1 MLLRYARGISALV
14 VAACVIHHGF
24 ADEGLNEDLDFE
36 QDALTAKQMQAM
48 HAQLDANGDGRVSMA
63 ETMAFADQ
71 MRLRIAKSDI
81 QTILHEMDLDKDGR
95 LSLDEL
101 FKDMDQWSEVDE
113 KDDDAERKELE
124 AEKFRAADVNQDG
137 LLDES
142 EMPHLFYPE
151 THPKVL
157 ELTAAASL
165 RIKDLDKDGQL
176 TIEEFWEAD
185 AIDGEEMAI
194 SDEER
199 ADFAKLDLDGNG
211 KLSLDE
217 LKAWESGVFHTEE
230 AMRGLFEVADEDR
243 DSHLTAS
250 ELDKAR
256 ERIAATDAQY
266 HLMEWA
272 EQSEL

>member
-1 MLLRYARGISALV
+1 
-14 VAACVIHHGF
+14 
-24 ADEGLNEDLDFE
+24 
-36 QDALTAKQMQAM
+36 
-48 HAQLDANGDGRVSMA
+48 
-63 ETMAFADQ
+63 
-71 MRLRIAKSDI
+71 
-81 QTILHEMDLDKDGR
+81 MDLDKDGR
-95 LSLDEL
+95 LSIEEL
-101 FKDMDQWSEVDE
+101 YKDMDQWSEVEDKE
-113 KDDDAERKELE
+113 EDERKELE
-124 AEKFRAADVNQDG
+124 GQKFRAADVNQDG
-137 LLDES
+137 VLDES

-176 TIEEFWEAD
+176 TIEEFWEAE
-185 AIDGEEMAI
+185 AFEGEEMAI

-199 ADFAKLDLDGNG
+199 TDFAKLDLDGNG

-230 AMRGLFEVADEDR
+230 AMRGLFEIADEDR